1 MQVQPRDIRG
11 VFNVTL
17 AKTHRELWGESC
29 LRVEDIENQTPKQI
43 VSSRSF
49 GARVESKLLL
59 QQSLS
64 QYVSRAAE
72 KLRKHQ
78 LKAQQL
84 SVWIRTSPFDQSQ
97 PYYAPA
103 QTYSLAIP
111 SDDSREFAAI
121 TRQLL
126 DRIYKPGKEYH
137 KAGVM
142 LGELVDAH
150 RVQPDLFAS
159 RPESTLMSTLD
170 RINQRYG
177 KRKMVLGSNLR
188 DQQWKMRQN
197 MRSPSYTTQWK
208 ELASVR

>member
-1 MQVQPRDIRG
+1 
-11 VFNVTL
+11 
-17 AKTHRELWGESC
+17 
-29 LRVEDIENQTPKQI
+29 
-43 VSSRSF
+43 
-49 GARVESKLLL
+49 
-59 QQSLS
+59 
-64 QYVSRAAE
+64 
-72 KLRKHQ
+72 
-78 LKAQQL
+78 
-84 SVWIRTSPFDQSQ
+84 
-97 PYYAPA
+97 
-103 QTYSLAIP
+103 
-111 SDDSREFAAI
+111 
-121 TRQLL
+121 
-126 DRIYKPGKEYH
+126 
-137 KAGVM
+137 M